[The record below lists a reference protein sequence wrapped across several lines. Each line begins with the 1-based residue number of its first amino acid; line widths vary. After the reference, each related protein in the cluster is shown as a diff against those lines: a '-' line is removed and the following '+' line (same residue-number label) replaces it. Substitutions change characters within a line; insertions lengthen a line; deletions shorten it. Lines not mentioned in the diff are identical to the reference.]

1 MAGFSIVILM
11 LIAMAF
17 FLGVA
22 FLLPLIVG
30 AILVPKDSDRKVRKA
45 LLFWIGFIGIELV
58 VTLIMSILYVPF
70 NNIVPFNS
78 VEFNDGNFAQ
88 SLLSFVFRQVPLVL
102 ITLLSIVWYKK
113 LTTKKL
119 RKLFFFVLLIQAYL
133 MSYGVKMT
141 AFGIAFKWII
151 N

>member
-1 MAGFSIVILM
+1 MFRSIILFH
-11 LIAMAF
+11 LIASN
-17 FLGVA
+17 L
-22 FLLPLIVG
+22 
-30 AILVPKDSDRKVRKA
+30 
-45 LLFWIGFIGIELV
+45 
-58 VTLIMSILYVPF
+58 
-70 NNIVPFNS
+70 
-78 VEFNDGNFAQ
+78 NDGNFVQ
-88 SLLSFVFRQVPLVL
+88 SLLSFVFRQVPVVL

-113 LTTKKL
+113 LTTIKL

>member
-30 AILVPKDSDRKVRKA
+30 AILVPKDCTRKVRKA

-78 VEFNDGNFAQ
+78 VEFNDGNFVQ
-88 SLLSFVFRQVPLVL
+88 SLLSFLFRQVPLVL
-102 ITLLSIVWYKK
+102 ITLLSIIWYKK

-119 RKLFFFVLLIQAYL
+119 RKLFFFVILIQAYL

-141 AFGIAFKWII
+141 AFGIAFKWI
-151 N
+151 NN

>member
-30 AILVPKDSDRKVRKA
+30 VILVPKDCDRKVRNA

-78 VEFNDGNFAQ
+78 VEF
-88 SLLSFVFRQVPLVL
+88 
-102 ITLLSIVWYKK
+102 K
-113 LTTKKL
+113 
-119 RKLFFFVLLIQAYL
+119 
-133 MSYGVKMT
+133 
-141 AFGIAFKWII
+141 
-151 N
+151 